1 MENAVEQQPQ
11 EIMPEQDD
19 ALQAEELNKK
29 YLKPRDYIFF
39 SMAQF
44 ASSAITGLVQG
55 YLLFYYTVCMSI
67 DPTAVGTMF
76 LVSKIFD
83 AVIDPSIGIIIDKTR
98 TKWGKMRPYMIFASI
113 PWGIITVALFL
124 PVTGLNSAGK
134 IAYMWITYILYCTVS
149 SIVGVPMGGIPAV
162 ASPNTQ
168 ERTKLISISRILGSI
183 GEQSAL
189 VLISFGLLFSNN
201 YTVVYL
207 LVAIVIGVLGT
218 LFMVLGSISIKERL
232 APTVEKLSWWEGF
245 KYLFKN
251 RQFLLL
257 ILSNLLTFFRNLVSA
272 SIIYV
277 VTYIFNDSGLQIWFS
292 LPGAIASLI
301 GMLLAPKLKQKM
313 DAKQLFITA
322 TIWHSAALALVY
334 LVYIAGGNQWYTVAI
349 MMFIAMMPVGIL
361 NVVPHLMATD
371 TLDYWEEKT
380 GNRNEGITFAIMS
393 LRSNMSSAFKDYFL
407 SWLLVFFL
415 FAQPEGFLN
424 DHHPVQ
430 TEFTQSGLFLM
441 YTLIPAVL
449 NLISIVP
456 MLFYKLS
463 GKKMAEIQARLAE
476 RRLAEGEI
484 LDDEGNVVRVEKE
497 GMALASEGA
506 GVGELPDSLAQEV
519 ADNMQCD
526 APECAPAEDIF
537 EEVKGDKQ

>member
-19 ALQAEELNKK
+19 ALQAEELTKK

-113 PWGIITVALFL
+113 PWGVLTVALFL

-245 KYLFKN
+245 K
-251 RQFLLL
+251 
-257 ILSNLLTFFRNLVSA
+257 
-272 SIIYV
+272 
-277 VTYIFNDSGLQIWFS
+277 
-292 LPGAIASLI
+292 
-301 GMLLAPKLKQKM
+301 
-313 DAKQLFITA
+313 
-322 TIWHSAALALVY
+322 
-334 LVYIAGGNQWYTVAI
+334 
-349 MMFIAMMPVGIL
+349 
-361 NVVPHLMATD
+361 
-371 TLDYWEEKT
+371 
-380 GNRNEGITFAIMS
+380 
-393 LRSNMSSAFKDYFL
+393 
-407 SWLLVFFL
+407 
-415 FAQPEGFLN
+415 
-424 DHHPVQ
+424 
-430 TEFTQSGLFLM
+430 
-441 YTLIPAVL
+441 
-449 NLISIVP
+449 
-456 MLFYKLS
+456 
-463 GKKMAEIQARLAE
+463 
-476 RRLAEGEI
+476 
-484 LDDEGNVVRVEKE
+484 
-497 GMALASEGA
+497 
-506 GVGELPDSLAQEV
+506 
-519 ADNMQCD
+519 
-526 APECAPAEDIF
+526 
-537 EEVKGDKQ
+537 

>member
-1 MENAVEQQPQ
+1 MENAVEQPQ
-11 EIMPEQDD
+11 EILPQQDD
-19 ALQAEELNKK
+19 ESVIDEAQLNKK
-29 YLKPRDYIFF
+29 YLKIRDYVFF
-39 SMAQF
+39 SLAQF

-55 YLLFYYTVCMSI
+55 YLLFYYTVCVGI

-98 TKWGKMRPYMIFASI
+98 SRWGKMRPYMIFASI
-113 PWGIITVALFL
+113 PWGVITIAVFM
-124 PVTGLNSAGK
+124 PVTGFSSAGK

-149 SIVGVPMGGIPAV
+149 SLVGVPMGGIPAV

-168 ERTKLISISRILGSI
+168 ERTRLISISRILGSI

-218 LFMVLGSISIKERL
+218 LFMVLGSLSIKERL
-232 APTVEKLSWWEGF
+232 APTVEKLSWLEGF

-277 VTYIFNDSGLQIWFS
+277 VTYIFNDGSLQIAFS
-292 LPGAIASLI
+292 LPGAVASMI
-301 GMLLAPKLKQKM
+301 GMLIAPKLKQKM
-313 DAKQLFITA
+313 DAKQLFIFA
-322 TIWHSAALALVY
+322 TIWHSVALALVY
-334 LVYIAGGNQWYTVAI
+334 IIYIAGGDQWITIAAV
-349 MMFIAMMPVGIL
+349 MFIAMLPVGIL

-430 TEFTQSGLFLM
+430 SQFTQSGLFLM

-463 GKKMAEIQARLAE
+463 GKKMAEIQSRLAE

-484 LDDEGNVVRVEKE
+484 LDDDGNVVTAESLAVEKGE
-497 GMALASEGA
+497 SAEVTADESPLTQTIADAMIAENTLAETVS
-506 GVGELPDSLAQEV
+506 GEE
-519 ADNMQCD
+519 
-526 APECAPAEDIF
+526 
-537 EEVKGDKQ
+537 KGGQSDEA

>member
-1 MENAVEQQPQ
+1 MENAVEQPQ
-11 EIMPEQDD
+11 EILPQQDD
-19 ALQAEELNKK
+19 ESVIDEAQLNKK
-29 YLKPRDYIFF
+29 YLKIRDYVFF
-39 SMAQF
+39 SLAQF

-55 YLLFYYTVCMSI
+55 YLLFYYTVCVGI

-98 TKWGKMRPYMIFASI
+98 SRWGKMRPYMIFASI
-113 PWGIITVALFL
+113 PWGVIT
-124 PVTGLNSAGK
+124 
-134 IAYMWITYILYCTVS
+134 IYILYCTVS
-149 SIVGVPMGGIPAV
+149 SLVGVPMGGIPAV

-168 ERTKLISISRILGSI
+168 ERTRLISISRILGSI

-218 LFMVLGSISIKERL
+218 LFMVLGSLSIKERL
-232 APTVEKLSWWEGF
+232 APTVEKLSWLEGF

-277 VTYIFNDSGLQIWFS
+277 VTYIFNDGSLQIAFS
-292 LPGAIASLI
+292 LPGAVASMI
-301 GMLLAPKLKQKM
+301 GMLIAPKLKQKM
-313 DAKQLFITA
+313 DAKQLFIFA
-322 TIWHSAALALVY
+322 TIWHSVALALVY
-334 LVYIAGGNQWYTVAI
+334 IIYIAGGDQWITIAAV
-349 MMFIAMMPVGIL
+349 MFIAMLPVGIL

-430 TEFTQSGLFLM
+430 SQFTQSGLFLM

-456 MLFYKLS
+456 MLFYRLS
-463 GKKMAEIQARLAE
+463 GKKMAEIQSRLAE

-484 LDDEGNVVRVEKE
+484 LDDEGNVVTAESLAVEK
-497 GMALASEGA
+497 
-506 GVGELPDSLAQEV
+506 GESAEVTADESPLTQTV
-519 ADNMQCD
+519 ADAMI
-526 APECAPAEDIF
+526 AENTPVETMSD
-537 EEVKGDKQ
+537 EEKGGQSDEA

>member
-11 EIMPEQDD
+11 EILPEQDD
-19 ALQAEELNKK
+19 AVQAEELNKK

-55 YLLFYYTVCMSI
+55 YLLFYYTVCVSI

-98 TKWGKMRPYMIFASI
+98 SKWGKMRPYMIFASV
-113 PWGIITVALFL
+113 PWGVLTIALFL
-124 PVTGLNSAGK
+124 PVTGFNSAGK
-134 IAYMWITYILYCTVS
+134 IAYMWITYILYCTIS

-201 YTVVYL
+201 YTIVYL

-218 LFMVLGSISIKERL
+218 LFMVLGSLSIKERL

-257 ILSNLLTFFRNLVSA
+257 
-272 SIIYV
+272 
-277 VTYIFNDSGLQIWFS
+277 GLQIWFS
-292 LPGAIASLI
+292 LPGAIASLL

-322 TIWHSAALALVY
+322 TIWHSVALALVY
-334 LVYIAGGNQWYTVAI
+334 IVYIAGGNQWYTVAI

-430 TEFTQSGLFLM
+430 SQFTQSGLFLM

-456 MLFYKLS
+456 MLFYRLS

-484 LDDEGNVVRVEKE
+484 LDDDGNVVKAVEE
-497 GMALASEGA
+497 GMAMAAEGA
-506 GVGELPDSLAQEV
+506 GVGEIPDAVAQSV
-519 ADNMQCD
+519 ADNIQQ
-526 APECAPAEDIF
+526 ETSAPADDVF
-537 EEVKGDKQ
+537 ENRGDKE

>member
-1 MENAVEQQPQ
+1 
-11 EIMPEQDD
+11 
-19 ALQAEELNKK
+19 
-29 YLKPRDYIFF
+29 
-39 SMAQF
+39 
-44 ASSAITGLVQG
+44 
-55 YLLFYYTVCMSI
+55 
-67 DPTAVGTMF
+67 
-76 LVSKIFD
+76 
-83 AVIDPSIGIIIDKTR
+83 
-98 TKWGKMRPYMIFASI
+98 
-113 PWGIITVALFL
+113 
-124 PVTGLNSAGK
+124 
-134 IAYMWITYILYCTVS
+134 
-149 SIVGVPMGGIPAV
+149 
-162 ASPNTQ
+162 
-168 ERTKLISISRILGSI
+168 
-183 GEQSAL
+183 
-189 VLISFGLLFSNN
+189 
-201 YTVVYL
+201 
-207 LVAIVIGVLGT
+207 
-218 LFMVLGSISIKERL
+218 
-232 APTVEKLSWWEGF
+232 
-245 KYLFKN
+245 
-251 RQFLLL
+251 
-257 ILSNLLTFFRNLVSA
+257 
-272 SIIYV
+272 
-277 VTYIFNDSGLQIWFS
+277 
-292 LPGAIASLI
+292 
-301 GMLLAPKLKQKM
+301 MLLAPKLKQKM

-506 GVGELPDSLAQEV
+506 GVGELPDSLAQEF

-526 APECAPAEDIF
+526 APECAPAKDIF
-537 EEVKGDKQ
+537 EEGKEDKQ